1 MTGKGNVSE
10 NLPSGQLSNIPWR
23 KAGVKY
29 NNNEAY
35 FDIKENVSRI
45 KEYIYVLKVLN
56 LFN

>member
-45 KEYIYVLKVLN
+45 KEDRCLKSLES
-56 LFN
+56 F